1 VSDTSQGSAIVPS
14 GFFVFRTPLLP
25 FEELAAWSEG
35 LEAGGALDHALDQA
49 LDQNELAA
57 ALAADRARLRERL
70 RALCARPEIREALF
84 LASPSLSEGLDL
96 WSAQPDSKKG
106 QRAERALVRYLYRMA
121 ARATPFGLFSG
132 CSLGPVDPQPGAQTR
147 LTLGPRS
154 AYERHT
160 RLDMDYLFALCEDLG
175 KDPALRREL
184 LYHPNSSLYEAA
196 GRLRYAEARL
206 VRKVRSHH
214 LVAVERTEYLDATL
228 ERAADGARL
237 AELAAALVTG
247 DPDGEITLED
257 AEGYVNELIDSQIL
271 VSDLS
276 PPVTGPEAMHDLVD
290 QLRRLPGD
298 AGERL
303 ARARDALAALDAAG
317 PGAAPERYREIAGD
331 LEALP
336 TQVELARLFQLDMV
350 KPADHP
356 SLGGAVLEEIVR
368 GVQILRRTTARRPD
382 LLDKFRKDFTDR
394 YGEGR
399 EVPLVEVL
407 DEEIGIGFEK
417 SGDAGAEASPLL
429 QGLALGTP
437 AADNNVAWGARESF
451 LLARLTEAMASGA
464 QEIEL
469 SPADI
474 EKLTPPGNNPDS
486 NKPDSKNPDSGL
498 PHLAD
503 AFQVMATVAAASQEA
518 LDAGDFRILHGGA
531 TGPSGARLLGRFC
544 HADPELTRCVEAHL
558 REEEARAGG
567 ALLAEVVHLPQ
578 GRIGNILS
586 RPVLRE
592 HEIPFLGRSGAPA
605 DKQIPVT
612 DLTVTVAGQHI
623 RLRSRRLG
631 REVVPRLTSAHN
643 YRRGSLGLYRFLC
656 MLQSQEAQAG
666 VGWTWGPLENA
677 PFLPRVTS
685 GRIVLSRAAWW
696 MTGDEIKSLVPS
708 GKSAQGA
715 EPFAA
720 VREWRTGRGIPRL
733 ISLADGDNELL
744 VDFDNVL
751 SVDTFLD
758 VIEGRDRARL
768 LEPFPGPDMLC
779 ASGPEGHFVHEMVI
793 PFVTPFVT
801 PPKES
806 AVRKQPVR
814 SQAAGVRRSFAPGSE
829 WLYVKLY
836 TGTATADLLL
846 REVVAP
852 VVREALGSG
861 VADAWFFI
869 RYSDPDWHLRVRF
882 HGDPRELHASILP
895 ALGAAAAPLLDDRR
909 MWKLQLDTYEREVER
924 YGGPEGIALT
934 ERLFHA
940 DSAAILELLE
950 LLEGDEGADVRW
962 RLGLVGIDRLLS
974 DLGFDAAAKATVL
987 ERLRGSFWRELKGD
1001 KNLRV
1006 QLDQRLRGERRS
1018 LALLLDGDA
1027 EASAPFAP
1035 ALALFDRRSQAS
1047 APLVAEMACLESAGR
1062 LTSSIQ
1068 DMAASFVHMH
1078 VNRLIR
1084 SAARAHEMVLYD
1096 ILHQLYASREARQ
1109 RKGGTG
1115 GNQPEGAG

>member
-1 VSDTSQGSAIVPS
+1 VSDTSRGSALVPS

-25 FEELAAWSEG
+25 FEELAAWSAG
-35 LEAGGALDHALDQA
+35 LEAGGALERETDPAR
-49 LDQNELAA
+49 LAA
-57 ALAADRARLRERL
+57 ALTADRERL
-70 RALCARPEIREALF
+70 RSRLRDLCARPEIREALF
-84 LASPSLSEGLDL
+84 LASPSLSEGLEL
-96 WSAQPDSKKG
+96 WRAQPEGKKG
-106 QRAERALVRYLYRMA
+106 PRAERALVRYLYRMA

-132 CSLGPVDPQPGAQTR
+132 CSLGPVDARPEARTR
-147 LTLGPRS
+147 LTLGPLA

-214 LVAVERTEYLDATL
+214 LVAVERTDYLDATL
-228 ERAADGARL
+228 ERAAGGARI
-237 AELAAALVTG
+237 AELAAGLVTG

-317 PGAAPERYREIAGD
+317 PGASPERYREIAGD

-336 TQVELARLFQLDMV
+336 TPVELARLFQLDMV

-356 SLGGAVLEEIVR
+356 LLGGAVLAEIVR
-368 GVQILRRTTARRPD
+368 GAQILRRTTARRSD

-429 QGLALGTP
+429 QGLALGAP
-437 AADNNVAWGARESF
+437 AADNNVSWSTRESF
-451 LLARLTEAMASGA
+451 LLTRLTEAIASGA
-464 QEIEL
+464 LEIEL
-469 SPADI
+469 SAADV
-474 EKLTPPGNNPDS
+474 EKLTPPGNVPDG
-486 NKPDSKNPDSGL
+486 KNPDGEL

-503 AFQVMATVAAASQEA
+503 AFQVMATIAAASQEA

-531 TGPSGARLLGRFC
+531 VGPSGARLLGRFC

-631 REVVPRLTSAHN
+631 REIVPRLTSAHN

-656 MLQSQEAQAG
+656 MLQSQEAQSG
-666 VGWTWGPLENA
+666 VGWTWGPLESA

-685 GRIVLSRAAWW
+685 GRIVFSRAAWW
-696 MTGDEIKSLVPS
+696 MTGDEIKQIVEAGKDAS
-708 GKSAQGA
+708 GAAQ
-715 EPFAA
+715 FAA
-720 VREWRTGRGIPRL
+720 VRAWRARRGIPRL

-744 VDFDNVL
+744 VDLDNVL

-758 VIEGRDRARL
+758 IVEGRDRARL

-779 ASGPEGHFVHEMVI
+779 ATGPEGHFLHEMVI
-793 PFVTPFVT
+793 PFVMPA
-801 PPKES
+801 KES
-806 AVRKQPVR
+806 AAAVPQPADR
-814 SQAAGVRRSFAPGSE
+814 PAQTLPTAAVRRSFPPGSE

-846 REVVAP
+846 RHVVAP

-861 VADAWFFI
+861 VADSWFFI

-882 HGDPRELHASILP
+882 HGDPRELHARILP

-934 ERLFHA
+934 ERLFA
-940 DSAAILELLE
+940 VDSAAILDLLE

-962 RLGLVGIDRLLS
+962 RLALVGIDRLLS
-974 DLGFDAAAKATVL
+974 DLGFDTGAKTLVL
-987 ERLRGSFWRELKGD
+987 ERLRGSFWREFKGD

-1006 QLDQRLRGERRS
+1006 QLDQRLRAERRS

-1027 EASAPFAP
+1027 AASAPFAP
-1035 ALALFDRRSQAS
+1035 ALALFDRRSRES
-1047 APLVAEMACLESAGR
+1047 APIVAEMARLEAAGR
-1062 LTSSIQ
+1062 LTSTVH
-1068 DMAASFVHMH
+1068 DMAASLVHMH

-1109 RKGGTG
+1109 RKGGSG
-1115 GNQPEGAG
+1115 ERPAEGAE

>member
-1 VSDTSQGSAIVPS
+1 VSDASRGSALVPS

-25 FEELAAWSEG
+25 FEELVAWNAG
-35 LEAGGALDHALDQA
+35 LEAGGALDHG
-49 LDQNELAA
+49 ELAA

-70 RALCARPEIREALF
+70 RALVTRPEIREALF
-84 LASPSLSEGLDL
+84 LASPSLSEGLEL
-96 WSAQPDSKKG
+96 WSAQPESKKG

-132 CSLGPVDPQPGAQTR
+132 CSLGPVDPRPEAQTR
-147 LTLGPRS
+147 LALGPRS
-154 AYERHT
+154 SYERHT

-184 LYHPNSSLYEAA
+184 LYRPNSSLYAAA

-206 VRKVRSHH
+206 VRKARSHH

-228 ERAADGARL
+228 ERAAGGARL
-237 AELAAALVTG
+237 ADLAAALVAA

-290 QLRRLPGD
+290 QLRRLPGE

-303 ARARDALAALDAAG
+303 ARARDALAALDAGG
-317 PGAAPERYREIAGD
+317 PGAAPERYREIAAD

-336 TQVELARLFQLDMV
+336 TPVELARLFQLDMV
-350 KPADHP
+350 KPAD
-356 SLGGAVLEEIVR
+356 SSVLGGAVLAEIVR

-429 QGLALGTP
+429 QGLALGAP
-437 AADNNVAWGARESF
+437 AADNNVAWGPRESF
-451 LLARLTEAMASGA
+451 LLARLTEAVAAGA
-464 QEIEL
+464 REIEL
-469 SPADI
+469 TPADI
-474 EKLTPPGNNPDS
+474 EKLTPPGNQAD
-486 NKPDSKNPDSGL
+486 GEL

-503 AFQVMATVAAASQEA
+503 AFQVMATIAAASQEA

-531 TGPSGARLLGRFC
+531 VGPSGARLLGRFC
-544 HADPELTRCVEAHL
+544 HADPELTRCVEEHL
-558 REEEARAGG
+558 RAEEARAGG
-567 ALLAEVVHLPQ
+567 ALFAEVVHLPQ

-623 RLRSRRLG
+623 LLRSQRLG

-643 YRRGSLGLYRFLC
+643 FRRGSLGLYRFLC
-656 MLQSQEAQAG
+656 MLQSQETQGG

-677 PFLPRVTS
+677 PFLPRVTC
-685 GRIVLSRAAWW
+685 GRIVFARAAWW
-696 MTGDEIKSLVPS
+696 MTGEEIKQLVQS
-708 GKSAQGA
+708 GKAAGA
-715 EPFAA
+715 EQFAA
-720 VREWRTGRGIPRL
+720 VRAWRTRRGIPPL
-733 ISLADGDNELL
+733 ASLADGDNELL

-758 VIEGRDRARL
+758 VVEGRDRARL
-768 LEPFPGPDMLC
+768 LEPFPGPDMLS
-779 ASGPEGHFVHEMVI
+779 AGGPEGRFVHEMVI
-793 PFVTPFVT
+793 PFVTAA
-801 PPKES
+801 KES
-806 AVRKQPVR
+806 AALSPSSIQR
-814 SQAAGVRRSFAPGSE
+814 QAIQRQSAAVRRSFAPGSE

-861 VADAWFFI
+861 VADSWFFI
-869 RYSDPDWHLRVRF
+869 RYADPDWHLRVRF
-882 HGDPRELHASILP
+882 HGDPRELHARILP
-895 ALGAAAAPLLDDRR
+895 ALAAAAAPLLDDRR

-974 DLGFDAAAKATVL
+974 DLGFDTGAKALVL
-987 ERLRGSFWRELKGD
+987 ERLRGSFWREFKGD

-1018 LALLLDGDA
+1018 LALLLGGDA

-1047 APLVAEMACLESAGR
+1047 APIVAELARLEAAGR
-1062 LTSSIQ
+1062 LSSSVH

-1109 RKGGTG
+1109 RKGGAELNAVERTG
-1115 GNQPEGAG
+1115 

>member
-1 VSDTSQGSAIVPS
+1 MSDASRGPAIIPS

-25 FEELAAWSEG
+25 FEELAAWSAG
-35 LEAGGALDHALDQA
+35 LEAGGASGD
-49 LDQNELAA
+49 ELTE
-57 ALAADRARLRERL
+57 ALAADRRRLRERL
-70 RALCARPEIREALF
+70 RDLCARPEIREALF
-84 LASPSLSEGLDL
+84 LASPSLSDGLDL
-96 WSAQPDSKKG
+96 WSTQPDSKKG
-106 QRAERALVRYLYRMA
+106 LRAERALVRYLYRMA

-132 CSLGPVDPQPGAQTR
+132 CSLGPVDPSPEAQTR

-154 AYERHT
+154 SYERHT

-184 LYHPNSSLYEAA
+184 LYRPNSSLYEAA

-206 VRKVRSHH
+206 VRKARSHH
-214 LVAVERTEYLDATL
+214 LVAVERTDYLDATL
-228 ERAADGARL
+228 ERAAAGAHL
-237 AELAAALVTG
+237 AELAERLVAD
-247 DPDGEITLED
+247 DPEGEITLED
-257 AEGYVNELIDSQIL
+257 AESYVNELVDSQIL

-290 QLRRLPGD
+290 QLRRLPGE
-298 AGERL
+298 AGDRL

-317 PGAAPERYREIAGD
+317 PGAPPERYREIAAD

-336 TQVELARLFQLDMV
+336 TPVELARLFQLDMV
-350 KPADHP
+350 KPADP
-356 SLGGAVLEEIVR
+356 SVLGGAVLEEIVR

-429 QGLALGTP
+429 QGLALGSP
-437 AADNNVAWGARESF
+437 AAENTISWGARESF

-464 QEIEL
+464 QEIAL
-469 SPADI
+469 TPADI
-474 EKLTPPGNNPDS
+474 EKLTPPGNISDG
-486 NKPDSKNPDSGL
+486 KNPDGEL

-518 LDAGDFRILHGGA
+518 LDAGDFRVLHGGA

-544 HADPELTRCVEAHL
+544 HADPELTRRVEDHL

-567 ALLAEVVHLPQ
+567 AVLAEVVHLPQ

-592 HEIPFLGRSGAPA
+592 YEIPFLGRSGAPV

-612 DLTVTVAGQHI
+612 DLTVTIAGQHI

-631 REVVPRLTSAHN
+631 REIVPRLTSAHN

-656 MLQSQEAQAG
+656 MLQSQEAQSG
-666 VGWTWGPLENA
+666 VGWSWGPLESA
-677 PFLPRVTS
+677 PFLPRVTC
-685 GRIVLSRAAWW
+685 GRIVFSRAAWW
-696 MTGDEIKSLVPS
+696 MTGDEIKALVES
-708 GKSAQGA
+708 KEQ
-715 EPFAA
+715 FVD
-720 VREWRTGRGIPRL
+720 VRAWRARRGIPRL

-758 VIEGRDRARL
+758 VVEGRDRARL
-768 LEPFPGPDMLC
+768 LEPFPGPELLC
-779 ASGPEGHFVHEMVI
+779 AAGPEGHFVHEMVI
-793 PFVTPFVT
+793 PFVMA
-801 PPKES
+801 PKES
-806 AVRKQPVR
+806 AAPAPRQGNR
-814 SQAAGVRRSFAPGSE
+814 AAVPSVPAAAPVRRSFAPGSE
-829 WLYVKLY
+829 WLFVKLY

-861 VADAWFFI
+861 VADSWFFI

-882 HGDPRELHASILP
+882 HGDPRELHARILP

-924 YGGPEGIALT
+924 YGGPEGIALS

-940 DSAAILELLE
+940 DSDAILELLE

-962 RLGLVGIDRLLS
+962 RLGLIGIDRLLS
-974 DLGFDAAAKATVL
+974 DLGFDIAAKALVL
-987 ERLRGSFWRELKGD
+987 ERLRGSFWREFKGD

-1018 LALLLDGDA
+1018 LGLLLDGDA
-1027 EASAPFAP
+1027 ETSAPFAP
-1035 ALALFDRRSQAS
+1035 ALALFDRRSAAS
-1047 APLVAEMACLESAGR
+1047 APIVAEMARLEAAGR

-1096 ILHQLYASREARQ
+1096 ILHQLYTSREARQ
-1109 RKGGTG
+1109 RKS
-1115 GNQPEGAG
+1115 GAGLNPVEKAG